1 MVYFNFD
8 LEHDSDT
15 LNVPWFMK
23 AVIVLNTYYCRGSEC
38 GVVGSSHCFEG
49 RDRVAADNDTFAL
62 CAKEI

>member
-1 MVYFNFD
+1 M
-8 LEHDSDT
+8 E
-15 LNVPWFMK
+15 
-23 AVIVLNTYYCRGSEC
+23 AVIVLITYCCRGSEC